1 MMSSTRDIAP
11 SCVENVDELIER
23 QEKSLVQL
31 ETKRAVVRGAG
42 QGATRHDEHGQV
54 EGPDPVRQPD
64 DPADDHRACLTIY
77 YAKNNSRQNS
87 LVEENERR
95 HLQYRRGELG
105 GGARLGLIT
114 NARPAETGTKE

>member
-1 MMSSTRDIAP
+1 MQ
-11 SCVENVDELIER
+11 CV
-23 QEKSLVQL
+23 QAKSKARIRFANLMILQ
-31 ETKRAVVRGAG
+31 TIIG
-42 QGATRHDEHGQV
+42 
-54 EGPDPVRQPD
+54 
-64 DPADDHRACLTIY
+64 ACLTIY

-114 NARPAETGTKE
+114 NARPAETGSKE